1 MTKSEAI
8 RKVLEYNNGIAN
20 LNLIYKEIENYYPLI
35 KRPRDWN
42 AALRG
47 IINRDVIEKKI
58 KRVGL
63 SLYALND
70 FVEENISLLKSDEM
84 RMHSFIEGVCI
95 EIGNLNGFYTYTA
108 DPTAKYNNVMLSNIS
123 TLPKLP
129 DFTYSEIVNVAK
141 RIDVLWFNKNG
152 FQYPKKAIEVV
163 DSINTLEPALK
174 RCLQLTD
181 FDISINIIA
190 NKKYIN
196 KINKEINFKPY
207 NRYLDKYKIFDY
219 DSILNIYQNP
229 YSKHEF

>member
-1 MTKSEAI
+1 MTKIEAVK
-8 RKVLEYNNGIAN
+8 KVLKNNNGIAN
-20 LNLIYKEIENYYPLI
+20 LNTIYNEIEKYYEKI
-35 KRPRDWN
+35 KNPIEWT

-47 IINRDVIEKKI
+47 VIYRAVNENKI

-129 DFTYSEIVNVAK
+129 DFNFFVFY
-141 RIDVLWFNKNG
+141 
-152 FQYPKKAIEVV
+152 YAI
-163 DSINTLEPALK
+163 
-174 RCLQLTD
+174 
-181 FDISINIIA
+181 
-190 NKKYIN
+190 
-196 KINKEINFKPY
+196 
-207 NRYLDKYKIFDY
+207 
-219 DSILNIYQNP
+219 
-229 YSKHEF
+229 